1 MAHVPCL
8 SHEPPLGS
16 CWHRK
21 YYEDEDE
28 LLPLRGIALKPK
40 TEGSLR
46 RRLLSAKIHQK
57 QDSLWT
63 PKPLA
68 QDRLRTQKTPAA
80 SLQTRYRPSCTPM
93 DPYQDMTAV
102 SSLEEESRW
111 TAHYA
116 APWRQE
122 ESVFLPGSQPAYV
135 ENLHSQAKVNL
146 KTVLRECDKL
156 RKDGFRSSQ
165 YCPQGSTHLTSNL
178 SDSNTQ
184 DHKEDKKSTASSS
197 EHSLNS
203 HWGGD
208 TVEGCFE
215 EDVQTVW
222 SQTLPQVLPLP
233 TPEERMRQQALT
245 VPAQIV
251 PIDIT
256 VVKGHSD
263 FHGHSM
269 LVPSLCDV
277 TLALCHSQT
286 CDSSCQTEDDGM
298 GEVEDKVTGEEED
311 ERLGEDES
319 ESVGEAEKETMS
331 WSVHLTRA
339 QIGQGLAAQ
348 KTQSFPFLSGNVS
361 STVMAKSLFHSLPPA
376 CPHADPRYNSSPHL
390 PEDLPASSMCSL
402 LPAATAPVRTPLS
415 VLPTPNTQ
423 PAEADSTG
431 WLSSRILSNDSLL
444 PCHHSSASSLG
455 DDRTSQTPSMTCSS
469 SNQSDTSSTF
479 TADQWEYD
487 PLPGSPLPSSCS
499 SPVQLMCDS
508 CSMHSDGRLADSHS
522 LCSMLSDGRVAPMM
536 GLRSHSQSS
545 IAASLVKRSVNQ
557 CHHSHRHGDSHRTRL
572 CRSIS
577 LRKAKTPPP
586 PPVRSHSLYN
596 TRPDTSQTEPSYN
609 YVEPNDNDPESCA
622 TKPEPNH
629 NHSKISQDQSK
640 SRQSW
645 VEAGFRELGQGKVV
659 AGSLSITGAPAYSTS
674 YGDPWVLRPNRI
686 SFISA
691 SSPTITTP
699 PHSPTPASA
708 TPTHSSTPAT
718 STHSPTP
725 APATHSPTPD
735 TPPHSPTP
743 APETPTHSPTPAP
756 ATPPHSPTPAPATP
770 PHSPT
775 PDTPTHS
782 PTPAPATPPHSPTPA
797 PAPPPSPAPATPP
810 HSPTPA
816 PATSR
821 YLKSCFAVRGRTR
834 PAVPERKSSLFS
846 SASSPGSCCSCLTY
860 NPPPPVLA
868 SPLTACSSSSP
879 VSDPCN
885 APHEFSMVCITAHN
899 VQSVQLRPITSMHE
913 ESHLQDVAHLHE
925 GTLELKTMG
934 TLTDTATEMHNDILR
949 EPVIPNASVLES
961 RESGGMNGT
970 NTQTAQL
977 LPSVSEVTPITAEA
991 SVCSSWSTAKPV
1003 PAAPLHNQPLPQ
1015 HILQCQW
1022 HSLDSD
1028 SARPLDT
1035 EVDSDSARPMDTE
1048 VDSDSARPL
1057 DTEVDSDSA
1066 RPLDT
1071 EVDSDSARP
1080 LDTQVDSGSARP
1092 LDTEVDSDSAR
1103 PLDTE
1108 VDSDSAR
1115 PLDTEVD
1122 SDSARPLDTEVDSDS
1137 ARPLDTEVDSDSARP
1152 LDTEVDSDSARPLDT
1167 EVDSD
1172 SEGSPL
1178 LGFSTDSLSSE
1189 LSTGSLVELI
1199 IQEPELLLPPPNLPF
1214 YRETA
1219 TGREEDAS
1227 SGTESVSSKE
1237 EEKGDVFED
1246 MLEDLLTPTP
1256 ARSTE
1261 DLFAAIHS
1269 TSLSMKAVTLQY

>member
-1 MAHVPCL
+1 MVFIAATLKSVL
-8 SHEPPLGS
+8 
-16 CWHRK
+16 K
-21 YYEDEDE
+21 Y
-28 LLPLRGIALKPK
+28 LKK
-40 TEGSLR
+40 
-46 RRLLSAKIHQK
+46 KK
-57 QDSLWT
+57 
-63 PKPLA
+63 
-68 QDRLRTQKTPAA
+68 
-80 SLQTRYRPSCTPM
+80 
-93 DPYQDMTAV
+93 AV

-178 SDSNTQ
+178 SDSITQ

-197 EHSLNS
+197 EYSLNS
-203 HWGGD
+203 HWGRD

-256 VVKGHSD
+256 GEMFDRQASARRSMVTTDTVIRRPKMIRQRQTTTGLHYGIQEQLVVKGHSD

-311 ERLGEDES
+311 ERLEEDES

-331 WSVHLTRA
+331 LSVHLNGA

-402 LPAATAPVRTPLS
+402 LPEATAPVCTPLS

-431 WLSSRILSNDSLL
+431 WLSTRILSNDSLL

-455 DDRTSQTPSMTCSS
+455 DDRTSQTPSMTCSR

-508 CSMHSDGRLADSHS
+508 CSMQSDGRLADSHS
-522 LCSMLSDGRVAPMM
+522 LCSMLSDGRVAPMV

-545 IAASLVKRSVNQ
+545 IAASLVKRSVNKCQ
-557 CHHSHRHGDSHRTRL
+557 HSHRHGDGTRL

-596 TRPDTSQTEPSYN
+596 TRPDTSQPEPSYN
-609 YVEPNDNDPESCA
+609 YVEPNDNDPE
-622 TKPEPNH
+622 
-629 NHSKISQDQSK
+629 
-640 SRQSW
+640 SW

-674 YGDPWVLRPNRI
+674 YGDPW
-686 SFISA
+686 
-691 SSPTITTP
+691 
-699 PHSPTPASA
+699 
-708 TPTHSSTPAT
+708 
-718 STHSPTP
+718 
-725 APATHSPTPD
+725 
-735 TPPHSPTP
+735 
-743 APETPTHSPTPAP
+743 
-756 ATPPHSPTPAPATP
+756 
-770 PHSPT
+770 
-775 PDTPTHS
+775 
-782 PTPAPATPPHSPTPA
+782 
-797 PAPPPSPAPATPP
+797 
-810 HSPTPA
+810 
-816 PATSR
+816 
-821 YLKSCFAVRGRTR
+821 SCFAVRGRTR

-885 APHEFSMVCITAHN
+885 APHEFSMLRITAHN

-925 GTLELKTMG
+925 GTVELKTMG
-934 TLTDTATEMHNDILR
+934 TLTDTAIEMRNDILR

-977 LPSVSEVTPITAEA
+977 LPSVSEVTPITAET

-1015 HILQCQW
+1015 HILQRQW

-1035 EVDSDSARPMDTE
+1035 EVDSD
-1048 VDSDSARPL
+1048 
-1057 DTEVDSDSA
+1057 
-1066 RPLDT
+1066 
-1071 EVDSDSARP
+1071 
-1080 LDTQVDSGSARP
+1080 SARP

-1261 DLFAAIHS
+1261 DLFAAIHRS
-1269 TSLSMKAVTLQY
+1269 KRRLLACWRSVRLIKLINTMLRSSAPCYQRSQSDSSRALPLPLPCPRPHGHCSSPSGHRGELWSRIRPRRPPPAAGWKNTSRFLLMRQCGSELSQIPEGRSLEEPQPVLPLHLSHKHFCLTWDTVFCDFV